1 MHKRDLVK
9 QRGSSWRLHKHY
21 RVRRCFMDVNQI
33 VAIAVFVIVMLAI
46 MTEKLH
52 RSLAAITGAML
63 VLALHVM
70 PFDAAMEHI
79 DFNTLGVLLGM
90 MLFVSVVKLSGV
102 FEFLAIKCA
111 RLAKGDP
118 WKIMLLFVL
127 LTAVLSAFLD
137 NVTTVLLIGPMTL
150 TVCKLLDIN
159 PIPFFMTEILAS
171 NIGGTATLI
180 GDPPNIMIGSAA
192 GYSFF
197 DFILYDAPA
206 VVVILAAVLVVFYFM
221 YGRKMHVDDEHRSRI
236 MELDEHAQI
245 KNQRLLKQSV
255 VMTALVVVGFM
266 AHGALGLESC
276 IIALGAA
283 GIIMLISGES
293 IEEALSN
300 VEWTTLSFF
309 AGLFVIVGAL
319 AETGVIGMLANGLI
333 DMTGGNVF
341 ITMLVLL
348 IGSAVISSF
357 LDNIPFVAT
366 MIPILL
372 AMEATGMDVTPLW
385 WAVSLGACLG
395 GNGTLI
401 GASANVVLSDISKK
415 HGYEISFATFFKTGF
430 PIMLLTIL
438 IAGVYLVVRFP
449 LA

>member
-1 MHKRDLVK
+1 
-9 QRGSSWRLHKHY
+9 
-21 RVRRCFMDVNQI
+21 MDVSQI
-33 VAIAVFVIVMLAI
+33 VSIAVFVIVMAAI

-52 RSLAAITGAML
+52 RSLAAIVGAML
-63 VLALHVM
+63 VLALHVL

-90 MLFVSVVKLSGV
+90 MLFVSVVKLSGM
-102 FEFLAIKCA
+102 FEFLAIKAA
-111 RLAKGDP
+111 RLAKGEP
-118 WKIMLLFVL
+118 WKVMLLFVL

-150 TVCKLLDIN
+150 TVCKLLDVN

-192 GYSFF
+192 GFTFF

-206 VVVILAAVLVVFYFM
+206 VVVILAAVLVVFYFL
-221 YGRKMHVDDEHRSRI
+221 YGRKMHVNEEHRARI
-236 MELDEHAQI
+236 MELDEHAMI
-245 KNQRLLKQSV
+245 KNKRLLKQSY
-255 VMTALVVVGFM
+255 VMIGLVVVGFM
-266 AHGALGLESC
+266 AHGALGLESSV
-276 IIALGAA
+276 IALGAA

-293 IEEALSN
+293 IEEALAN
-300 VEWTTLSFF
+300 VEWTTLAFF
-309 AGLFVIVGAL
+309 AGLFVIVGAM
-319 AETGVIGMLANGLI
+319 AETGVIEMLAHALI
-333 DMTGGNVF
+333 DATGGNVF
-341 ITMLVLL
+341 VTMLVLL

-372 AMEATGMDVTPLW
+372 AMESTGMDVTPLW

-415 HGYEISFATFFKTGF
+415 NGHEITFVQFLKSGF
-430 PIMLLTIL
+430 PIMLLTVV
-438 IAGVYLVVRFP
+438 IAGLYLVVRFP
-449 LA
+449 PA

>member
-1 MHKRDLVK
+1 MD
-9 QRGSSWRLHKHY
+9 GS
-21 RVRRCFMDVNQI
+21 QI
-33 VAIAVFVIVMLAI
+33 VAVAVFVVVMITI

-52 RSLAAITGAML
+52 RSLAAITGAMI

-150 TVCKLLDIN
+150 TVCKLLDVN

-206 VVVILAAVLVVFYFM
+206 VAIILVAILGVFYAL
-221 YGRKMHVDDEHRSRI
+221 YGRKMNVDDEHKARI

-245 KNQRLLKQSV
+245 KNRRLLKQSV

-333 DMTGGNVF
+333 DATGGNVF

-372 AMEATGMDVTPLW
+372 AMESTGMDVTPLW

-415 HGYEISFATFFKTGF
+415 HGYEITFAKFFKTGF

-449 LA
+449 PA

>member
-1 MHKRDLVK
+1 
-9 QRGSSWRLHKHY
+9 
-21 RVRRCFMDVNQI
+21 MDVSQI
-33 VAIAVFVIVMLAI
+33 VSIAVFVVVMFAI

-52 RSLAAITGAML
+52 RSLAAIVGAML
-63 VLALHVM
+63 VLALHVL

-90 MLFVSVVKLSGV
+90 MLFVSVVKLSGM
-102 FEFLAIKCA
+102 FEFLAIKAA
-111 RLAKGDP
+111 RLAKGEP
-118 WKIMLLFVL
+118 WKVMLLFVL

-150 TVCKLLDIN
+150 TVCKLLDVN

-192 GYSFF
+192 GFTFF

-206 VVVILAAVLVVFYFM
+206 VVVILAAVLVVFYFL
-221 YGRKMHVDDEHRSRI
+221 YGRKMQVNEEHRARI
-236 MELDEHAQI
+236 MELDEHAMI
-245 KNQRLLKQSV
+245 KNKRLLKQSY
-255 VMTALVVVGFM
+255 VMIGLVVVGFM
-266 AHGALGLESC
+266 AHGALGLESSV
-276 IIALGAA
+276 IALGAA

-293 IEEALSN
+293 IEEALAN
-300 VEWTTLSFF
+300 VEWTTLAFF
-309 AGLFVIVGAL
+309 AGLFVIVGAM
-319 AETGVIGMLANGLI
+319 AETGVIEMLAHALI
-333 DMTGGNVF
+333 DATGGNVF
-341 ITMLVLL
+341 VTMLVLL

-372 AMEATGMDVTPLW
+372 AMESSGMDVTPLW

-415 HGYEISFATFFKTGF
+415 HGHEITFAKFFKTGF

-449 LA
+449 PA

>member
-1 MHKRDLVK
+1 
-9 QRGSSWRLHKHY
+9 
-21 RVRRCFMDVNQI
+21 MDVSQI
-33 VAIAVFVIVMLAI
+33 VAVAVFVVVMITI

-52 RSLAAITGAML
+52 RSLAAITGAMI
-63 VLALHVM
+63 VLAM

-150 TVCKLLDIN
+150 TVCKLLDVN

-206 VVVILAAVLVVFYFM
+206 VAIILVAILGVFYAL
-221 YGRKMHVDDEHRSRI
+221 YGRKMNVDDEHKARI

-245 KNQRLLKQSV
+245 KNRRLLKQSV

-333 DMTGGNVF
+333 DATGGNVF

-372 AMEATGMDVTPLW
+372 AMESTGMDVTPLW

-415 HGYEISFATFFKTGF
+415 HGYEITFAKFFKTGF

-449 LA
+449 PA

>member
-111 RLAKGDP
+111 RLAKGDT

-206 VVVILAAVLVVFYFM
+206 VVVILAAVLMVFYFM

-438 IAGVYLVVRFP
+438 IAGVYLVARFP
-449 LA
+449 PA